1 MLETAWNDGSCSG
14 WSEALHWVE
23 SSEQWQVSLD
33 SQTFVD
39 YEWAFTMAKICW
51 TYKRAFLDALLVD
64 PLSFVDWTEIGRVE
78 KLCHLRLG
86 KGLSVSFRQSPAPSR
101 PSDCGIKQKKLRR
114 AKGRAEELTHRI
126 NRGLLDDVSKQLLWK
141 TLRIADFSPEL
152 PNRLRE
158 FLDSVERKL
167 EEVAIFQ
174 RSANL
179 RQWEERIRFLPQRAK
194 WLKRSG
200 CNRPNIAHTRRA
212 HGASVSTK
220 EVGKNLPHACDLI
233 LDYWSEIWQHCP
245 WSEDERC
252 SIRDSLLEHSTA
264 FARRSD
270 CLGDSF
276 DCPGFDAFYQALR
289 RAQGVGGP
297 DGWESFEARCLQKL
311 ALKKFG
317 IAWLHGNSMHR
328 CLIHSL
334 R

>member
-1 MLETAWNDGSCSG
+1 M
-14 WSEALHWVE
+14 
-23 SSEQWQVSLD
+23 
-33 SQTFVD
+33 QTF
-39 YEWAFTMAKICW
+39 
-51 TYKRAFLDALLVD
+51 
-64 PLSFVDWTEIGRVE
+64 GN
-78 KLCHLRLG
+78 G
-86 KGLSVSFRQSPAPSR
+86 
-101 PSDCGIKQKKLRR
+101 
-114 AKGRAEELTHRI
+114 
-126 NRGLLDDVSKQLLWK
+126 
-141 TLRIADFSPEL
+141 
-152 PNRLRE
+152 
-158 FLDSVERKL
+158 
-167 EEVAIFQ
+167 
-174 RSANL
+174 
-179 RQWEERIRFLPQRAK
+179 EERIRFLPQRAK